1 MEVKS
6 TTQLRTEYLARASKI
21 ISGPRE
27 EEYGSPHQNFG
38 DCAAL
43 WTTYLIGKYRG
54 QSLDEVQFHLTPED
68 VAHLNVLQ
76 KIARTYSGNAS
87 PDTYIDIAGYG
98 ALAGECAEEE
108 KELRS

>member
-54 QSLDEVQFHLTPED
+54 QSLDEVQFHLPRGRGPPQRAAKD
-68 VAHLNVLQ
+68 RAHL
-76 KIARTYSGNAS
+76 
-87 PDTYIDIAGYG
+87 
-98 ALAGECAEEE
+98 
-108 KELRS
+108 LR